1 MRNKL
6 VLQDKINTRITR
18 LDLIRRFSTKSLQ
31 ESPQERGLTITNK
44 RYFKI
49 ENFHNEHKGFF
60 TRASSRENTRASKR
74 EHKSFQER

>member
-6 VLQDKINTRITR
+6 VLQDKTNTRITR
-18 LDLIRRFSTKSLQ
+18 LDLIRRLSTKSLQ

-49 ENFHNEHKGFF
+49 ENFHNEHKGLF
-60 TRASSRENTRASKR
+60 TRASKR